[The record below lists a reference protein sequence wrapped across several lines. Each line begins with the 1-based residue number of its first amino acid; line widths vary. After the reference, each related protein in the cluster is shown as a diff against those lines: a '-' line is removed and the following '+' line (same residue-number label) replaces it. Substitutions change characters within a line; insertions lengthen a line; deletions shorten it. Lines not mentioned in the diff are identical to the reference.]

1 MKRPNNWEEL
11 LEIAKRQP
19 DLLGAMERVGIPL
32 KRVGSSR
39 KGGKRYQTT
48 TKKLEEGDLSSV
60 VFIENPD
67 GSWIVFD
74 NKQRTGKA
82 ALDAISALRAF
93 GGVSFDDAVYLL
105 SGGSPALP
113 PPTPKKI
120 QPKADVAADE
130 PPKPFDEPPSYKEK
144 TRNVIAY
151 LTKTRCI
158 PYELVK
164 ALIEGDKLY
173 AGYWK
178 KDINDPDAKKVVKCV
193 FKITDE
199 EGKFVGADSLLPIS
213 DYRGKYMASGSDPAY
228 AWNFA
233 WGVDEITKDTPLF
246 FCEAPLDAMSLCA
259 ITGAPGVYLSLSGT
273 KDITFLSMLEK
284 LGGTPIICTDHDG
297 GAGDNFA
304 KKYPQYRR
312 MIPPVGKD
320 WNDALKHYEAQ
331 GLPYA
336 LKPSEKVPKK
346 ANGAP
351 TESAPE
357 FEIISGVVDKAL
369 ANKGNIGEKYNQ
381 KRISPVPSDI
391 AQMIS
396 VASGGKIDVS
406 QKHIAIHGDRVWHEY
421 RQHSQIEKEAGL
433 NQIPLT
439 AQSIKEAIAAIYDPD
454 IIESVFADKDNPTE
468 RQSFVYAK
476 KSSNGHYVVVETV
489 GGRNNPN
496 LTPVMIL
503 QFTKTKL
510 KSMLSTGKTF
520 GELFFENDPEKF
532 SALDVEYNKRNRV
545 IVAQF
550 ASKEAIASTPHS
562 PRSINSV
569 PQNPPNVNPSKE
581 KILQEKF
588 SMDADASITKAPK
601 RFTSRGLQL
610 PKLVQTI
617 IDAKVSIS
625 QNPPNVN
632 PSNQK
637 ILKDEMMGLETL
649 PKDEYLENLYKELE
663 LCELTIQ
670 NKDKLPAE
678 LVADAERI
686 KQDVEKQIAEHEIA
700 HRSFTYD
707 ELVAKG
713 ELQGV
718 VIDKSRQVPRLA
730 NGSIDIKA
738 VVDTV
743 KKGCEAVQ
751 LKGGDTRYYV
761 SAPDIG
767 RNVQLTSGG
776 ITHGFA
782 DSKPYKNGNLPLR
795 ASINARA
802 ALELPFILENSI
814 EVNRKDTRSN
824 LDIPFSRVL
833 IGTVGMEDINGN
845 VAYYAVRTVIEE
857 RLNQNAILVDL
868 NILCNLYAVNAKKVG
883 PSGPRG
889 VTNETLPSGSKMTYM
904 YSVTHFLDD
913 VKGVFDDT
921 FSLDVYQRLG
931 VQRNE
936 RKPDRFAKDLLY
948 SRVDDVTKASPP
960 LDVPTHAQENSP
972 APSDD
977 LFSDLKQ
984 RVTSAVEGYRNDPQA
999 LAEFLAFSAS
1009 FNNYSAK
1016 NLRLIWVQDPHA
1028 SFVAP
1033 ASFFKAGM
1041 PDENGVPRTQEKIYI
1056 NKGEKALRIWKP
1068 YDVKYVAVPREGQPP
1083 ELTEYAKL
1091 PKELKQRAEAEKWA
1105 VKTQVKFRLVPV
1117 FDIAQ
1122 TTAPPEAYPKTF
1134 GFGGNV
1140 NRDAEQQYLA
1150 VKQYAEDVLGCP
1162 VSIADLGERKATVR
1176 GFFRPDANEI
1186 VLSDML
1192 SGDGKLS
1199 TLIHEVGHAELHGD
1213 MVSNRHKSTAQIE
1226 LEADMY
1232 ALMIEAKLGIKPTE
1246 ARCRHLGAHYEAYMQ
1261 ELAAKLP
1268 EGQTLDL
1275 NADIDAMNNVLHR
1288 YTEQSPLIERYL
1300 DRQLSREAQVAATS
1314 PENQQKAPKPTVTPR
1329 PLKI

>member
-32 KRVGSSR
+32 KRVGGSR
-39 KGGKRYQTT
+39 RGGKRYQTT
-48 TKKLEEGDLSSV
+48 TKKLGEGDLSSV

-82 ALDAISALRAF
+82 TLDAISALREF

-113 PPTPKKI
+113 PSTPKKI

-130 PPKPFDEPPSYKEK
+130 PPKPFEAPPTYKEK

-178 KDINDPDAKKVVKCV
+178 KDMNDPDAKKVVKCV

-213 DYRGKYMASGSDPAY
+213 DYKGKYMASGSDPAY

-259 ITGAPGVYLSLSGT
+259 ITGASGVYISLSGT
-273 KDITFLSMLEK
+273 KDITFLSMIEK

-320 WNDALKHYEAQ
+320 WNDALKHYVAQ

-336 LKPSEKVPKK
+336 LKPEPSENVPKK
-346 ANGAP
+346 AKGAP

-357 FEIISGVVDKAL
+357 FE
-369 ANKGNIGEKYNQ
+369 
-381 KRISPVPSDI
+381 
-391 AQMIS
+391 
-396 VASGGKIDVS
+396 
-406 QKHIAIHGDRVWHEY
+406 
-421 RQHSQIEKEAGL
+421 
-433 NQIPLT
+433 
-439 AQSIKEAIAAIYDPD
+439 
-454 IIESVFADKDNPTE
+454 
-468 RQSFVYAK
+468 
-476 KSSNGHYVVVETV
+476 
-489 GGRNNPN
+489 
-496 LTPVMIL
+496 
-503 QFTKTKL
+503 
-510 KSMLSTGKTF
+510 
-520 GELFFENDPEKF
+520 NDLEKF

-569 PQNPPNVNPSKE
+569 PQNPPNVNPSEE
-581 KILQEKF
+581 KILQENF

-601 RFTSRGLQL
+601 WFTSRGLQL

-617 IDAKVSIS
+617 IDAKSSIS

-632 PSNQK
+632 PSDQN
-637 ILKDEMMGLETL
+637 ILKDEMAGAEVL

-670 NKDKLPAE
+670 NKDKLPPE
-678 LVADAERI
+678 LVEDAERI
-686 KQDVEKQIAEHEIA
+686 RQDVEKQIAERKIA
-700 HRSFTYD
+700 QRSFTYD

-713 ELQGV
+713 DLQGV

-776 ITHGFA
+776 IIHGFA
-782 DSKPYKNGNLPLR
+782 ESKPYKNGNLPLR

-814 EVNRKDTRSN
+814 EVNRKGKRSN

-833 IGTVGMEDINGN
+833 IGTVGMEDANGN

-857 RLNQNAILVDL
+857 RINQNAILVDL
-868 NILCNLYAVNAKKVG
+868 NILGNLYAVNAKKVG
-883 PSGPRG
+883 PSGPWG
-889 VTNETLPSGSKMTYM
+889 VTNATLPSGSKMTYT
-904 YSVTHFLDD
+904 YSVAHFLDD

-936 RKPDRFAKDLLY
+936 GKPDRFAKDLLY
-948 SRVDDVTKASPP
+948 SRVDDVTTSMP
-960 LDVPTHAQENSP
+960 LDVPSQTQENSP

-984 RVTSAVEGYRNDPQA
+984 RVTSAVEGYRNNPQA

-1068 YDVKYVAVPREGQPP
+1068 YEVKYVAVPREGQPP

-1117 FDIAQ
+1117 FDIVQ

-1232 ALMIEAKLGIKPTE
+1232 ALMIEAKLGIQPTE

-1300 DRQLSREAQVAATS
+1300 DRQLSKEAQVATTS

-1329 PLKI
+1329 SPKI